1 MRRFIAMHKTEA
13 GFSSTVEVEHY
24 ISRMGIPEDWRIIE
38 IPIDPVTEKVA
49 ANELAE
55 AVKSA
60 KMMGIQQERERIRN
74 MLWLN
79 HD

>member
-1 MRRFIAMHKTEA
+1 MRRFIVMHETEA
-13 GFSSTVEVEHY
+13 GFSSIVEAERY
-24 ISRMGIPEDWRIIE
+24 ISRMGFPEDWRIIE

-74 MLWLN
+74 MLGLN